1 MINPE
6 KVKCLL
12 QQASDL
18 IEEMGSAIE
27 QMTPVPASDDS
38 SLPLSQKEYIP
49 AVLRVLASC
58 KSGRGEMHY
67 REIAE
72 VIIEKKLM
80 ILGDKDLELIRMND
94 KEMLPR
100 AFQRVRDAMIDTQL
114 GKQFFERGSKRGYYR
129 LSPLGRQISGGG

>member
-18 IEEMGSAIE
+18 IEEMGSVIE
-27 QMTPVPASDDS
+27 QMATVPADTS
-38 SLPLSQKEYIP
+38 SLPLSQKEYVP
-49 AVLRVLASC
+49 VVLRVLASR
-58 KSGRGEMHY
+58 KRGRGEMHY

-72 VIIEKKLM
+72 VIISQKLM

-100 AFQRVRDAMIDTQL
+100 VFQRVRDAIIDTQL

-129 LSPLGRQISGGG
+129 LSPLGLQISGGG

>member
-6 KVKCLL
+6 KVRCLL

-27 QMTPVPASDDS
+27 QMATVPADTS
-38 SLPLSQKEYIP
+38 SLPLSQKEYVP
-49 AVLRVLASC
+49 VVLRVLASR

-72 VIIEKKLM
+72 VIMSQKLM

-100 AFQRVRDAMIDTQL
+100 VFQRVRDAIIDTQL

-129 LSPLGRQISGGG
+129 LSPLGLQISGGG